1 MTLDLAMD
9 SNMATKV
16 QSIKKKLYKL
26 DFIKSKNFC
35 ASKNVIKKKEITYKI
50 GEIMA
55 CHISDKSTVFF
66 TVV

>member
-9 SNMATKV
+9 SNMAPKV
-16 QSIKKKLYKL
+16 HSVKEKLYKL

-35 ASKNVIKKKEITYKI
+35 ASKNVVKKEEITYKI

-55 CHISDKSTVFF
+55 YHISDKSTVLF
-66 TVV
+66 TVL